1 MKGSLPGRVYFHQR
15 RPVDGNKANAS
26 RSAAV
31 GKGTLRGSRVAKR
44 AVHGENTRRQ
54 RGSDSDVDIPLNKL
68 YIHVASVY

>member
-15 RPVDGNKANAS
+15 RPVDGNKANATS
-26 RSAAV
+26 KRRCWQ
-31 GKGTLRGSRVAKR
+31 GTLTGSRVAKR
-44 AVHGENTRRQ
+44 TVHGENTRRQ